1 MEDHNIHAPTVASGP
16 TSGAAPRDLSKLSMV
31 ELMQEKDR
39 IEEEL
44 KELSQVLTTQ
54 SVTMNSTLTT
64 FDGFPRDDIDVPQV
78 RHTRIQIIRLR
89 NDHKDLMTHLEK
101 GLHAHFAQLQN
112 TQGATTNG
120 TTPGAPGR
128 PFAKVNT
135 VEPGSPADQ
144 AGLKPGDLVR
154 GFGNVHWLNH
164 ERLSKVAEV
173 VRQNEGRVVLVQVSR
188 KEEGGSQ
195 TTELE
200 LQLTPNAIGV
210 AGVYW
215 AVTWYP
221 CRGSL
226 GNWVDGPEFT
236 VRLHNRA
243 AGRQDGGSGK
253 LTNNEPPASL

>member
-1 MEDHNIHAPTVASGP
+1 MVGIMEDHNIHAPTVASGP

-64 FDGFPRDDIDVPQV
+64 FDGFPRDDIDVPQ
-78 RHTRIQIIRLR
+78 
-89 NDHKDLMTHLEK
+89 

-120 TTPGAPGR
+120 TTVPSAPPASVAPSGTSEPGAPGR

-200 LQLTPNAIGV
+200 LQLTPRRNWG
-210 AGVYW
+210 G
-215 AVTWYP
+215 
-221 CRGSL
+221 RGLL
-226 GNWVDGPEFT
+226 GCHLVP
-236 VRLHNRA
+236 L
-243 AGRQDGGSGK
+243 
-253 LTNNEPPASL
+253 